1 MKPVIYNGSYIVNED
16 RMDFDQPI
24 EIHFTRFGNTLHRC
38 DENCLFNFH
47 SNETYKVFCNFNEP
61 TTSESTETTENVIK
75 YANLYDLILTSR
87 DEVLES
93 CSNAVFFPYGTTWL
107 HKDIDHLDGIGFYHP
122 SLDQL
127 HENKTNTVSFL
138 MTSHANKVGYDVRHI
153 VWNNANQIPNKV
165 FYSGTRNPVCLNSLL
180 PNDDKKH
187 LFHSK
192 FSIII
197 ESTKEENYF
206 TEKLCDALLT
216 KTIPIYWGCPNID
229 DFFNTDGMIICESA
243 EDIIEVCKNLDYS
256 KYESMMEHVNE
267 NFEEAKKYCVPL
279 TERIETEIKRVMK
292 PKNKKDIL
300 LSIGILTLN
309 GRENYFNRLMHH
321 IKLAAN
327 KWAEQLELIVA
338 KDNKE
343 ASVGTKRNQ
352 VLDQANGK
360 FVCFIDDDDM
370 ISADY
375 FDDVMN
381 AIIQNDDVDSIG
393 FNGMYYVDEKPMM
406 VFKHSSQFNDTR
418 VLEKVFDNG
427 GNHTGD
433 KVVQYRKCNHLNPV
447 RTTLAKQI
455 RFNEISYGEDSDYST
470 RLYESN
476 LLKKE
481 TYIDKILYH
490 YLYSP
495 SITETQA

>member
-1 MKPVIYNGSYIVNED
+1 MKPVVYNGHYIVNENK
-16 RMDFDQPI
+16 MDFDQPV
-24 EIHFTRFGNTLHRC
+24 EIHFTRFGNSPHRC
-38 DENCLFNFH
+38 EESCLFNFH

-127 HENKTNTVSFL
+127 HDNKTDTVSFL
-138 MTSHANKVGYDVRHI
+138 MTSHKNKVGYDIRHV

-165 FYSGTRNPVCLNSLL
+165 FYSGTRNPVCTNSLL
-180 PNDDKKH
+180 PDDDKKH
-187 LFHSK
+187 LFRSK

-229 DFFNTDGMIICESA
+229 DFFNTEGMIICESA

-256 KYESMMEHVNE
+256 KYESMLEHVNE

-300 LSIGILTLN
+300 LSVGILTIN

-327 KWAEQLELIVA
+327 KWAEQLEIIVA
-338 KDNKE
+338 KDNRE

-352 VLDQANGK
+352 VLDQSNGK

-370 ISADY
+370 ISAEY
-375 FDDVMN
+375 FDDIMN
-381 AIIQNDDVDSIG
+381 SIIENGDKIDVIG
-393 FNGMYYVDEKPMM
+393 FDGLYYVDEKPVM
-406 VFKHSSQFNDTR
+406 VFKHSSKFNDYRT
-418 VLEKVFDNG
+418 LENDII
-427 GNHTGD
+427 
-433 KVVQYRKCNHLNPV
+433 VQYRKCNHLNPV
-447 RTTLAKQI
+447 KTKIARQV
-455 RFNEISYGEDSDYST
+455 RYNEISYGEDSDYST
-470 RLYESN
+470 RLYQSE
-476 LLKKE
+476 LLKSE
-481 TYIDKILYH
+481 TYIGKILYH
-490 YLYSP
+490 YLYSDTT
-495 SITETQA
+495 TETQGVRV